1 MNYRTFF
8 YSVIVYA
15 VISALIG
22 SIYAHSGQNAP
33 EKTRESLKA
42 EDKYIDEQKK
52 PASNRL
58 FSASNLTQSDR
69 EIIERVVAAEAR
81 GETVNGEPDVK
92 AMMAVAQTIR
102 DRSSAWKMTPVE
114 VVTQKGQYA
123 APYEGEISDP
133 IREAVR
139 RVFDEGES
147 VLEVPTTHFFSG
159 STPSWAAEKVSR
171 GRIGSHE
178 FYY

>member
-1 MNYRTFF
+1 MELSQKQLLALYRTM
-8 YSVIVYA
+8 V
-15 VISALIG
+15 LIREFEERFLAETMAG
-22 SIYAHSGQNAP
+22 KLMATGHLCVGQEA
-33 EKTRESLKA
+33 
-42 EDKYIDEQKK
+42 
-52 PASNRL
+52 
-58 FSASNLTQSDR
+58 
-69 EIIERVVAAEAR
+69 VAAGVCANLRPDDYITSTHR
-81 GETVNGEPDVK
+81 GHGHCIAKGVDVK